1 MKKKEAHSP
10 YTSELATFVPEAL
23 TELIGSKGPDVV
35 ERVGVDVV
43 KEVIGDVLCGLN
55 LRNST
60 EMLTRRRLGMLNAA
74 TLVMFLAGVQQYKD
88 LVARLPKI
96 AARGLKETKSKPE
109 RWLLQW
115 TIGLTTKGVQNV
127 LRDSHEALDSY
138 VAKFTEASQDIVR
151 RCEQQ
156 FGRLSADI
164 SLTGQSNKTVTV
176 SWDFFVALF
185 CTIGSQTLAIR
196 GSEKSTYGKL
206 FERLVL
212 GSILRILGFGL
223 ISPDEIPKK
232 PKEVFW
238 LSSQFG
244 TREADAT
251 LILKPGVA
259 VRFDLGFI
267 GRGNPEISKDKVS
280 RFERQ
285 LEIDT
290 EKYYSSTIIIVDRVG
305 ERSKIVEQ
313 ARKIDGVIIQMSL
326 SQWPRQLVKELHDR
340 YGFTHELLNMEPAKA
355 GKYLRG
361 KVRAL
366 DIGEFVAAIS
376 PLISEEE
383 DEAEV
388 GGDNSGE

>member
-1 MKKKEAHSP
+1 MKTNPPRSP
-10 YTSELATFVPEAL
+10 YASELAEFVPQAL
-23 TELIGSKGPDVV
+23 TDLIGSKGVEVV
-35 ERVGVDVV
+35 ERVGMEVV

-74 TLVMFLAGVQQYKD
+74 TLVMFLSGVERYRD
-88 LVARLPKI
+88 LAQRLPHI
-96 AARGLKETKSKPE
+96 AAKGLKETKSKPE

-127 LRDSHEALDSY
+127 LRDSQKELDTYVSRFGEA
-138 VAKFTEASQDIVR
+138 TTDIIA
-151 RCEQQ
+151 RCRKQ
-156 FGRLSADI
+156 FGELRADFRLGDKRS
-164 SLTGQSNKTVTV
+164 SV

-212 GSILRILGFGL
+212 GSVLSILGFKL
-223 ISPDEIPKK
+223 VSHENLPPK
-232 PKEVFW
+232 PRGVFW

-244 TREADAT
+244 AREADAT
-251 LILKPGVA
+251 VILRPGVA

-285 LEIDT
+285 LEIHE
-290 EKYYSSTIIIVDRVG
+290 EKYYSSTFVVVDRVG
-305 ERSKIVEQ
+305 DRSKIVEQ
-313 ARKIDGVIIQMSL
+313 AEKIDGVIIQMSL
-326 SQWPRQLVKELHDR
+326 SQWPQQLAKQLQFKHDFSHPILKMDSRKVEEFLRKGVRELDV
-340 YGFTHELLNMEPAKA
+340 TQ
-355 GKYLRG
+355 
-361 KVRAL
+361 
-366 DIGEFVAAIS
+366 FVAAMS
-376 PLISEEE
+376 PLIEEEE
-383 DEAEV
+383 DEIEA
-388 GGDNSGE
+388 DDGE